1 MGLNTRDAMVAAAA
15 DLLDEDGPGA
25 VTLRGVAQ
33 RVGVSHNAPYKHFQ
47 DKEALL
53 AAVAAREL
61 RRLSATRAA
70 LNGEADPLERL
81 KQTILANVRWALR
94 HPQRFKLTY
103 GRWTRDD
110 PDLGAAAHEARGL
123 FVQAAAAAQAAGVVP
138 GGDPERLA
146 ALIQALG
153 HGAADLAL
161 SGHLSREG
169 KGHADP
175 EDLVDDL
182 FALLAAKPPASPPAG
197 PR

>member
-1 MGLNTRDAMVAAAA
+1 MGLNTRDALVAAAA
-15 DLLDEDGPGA
+15 ELLDQDGPGA
-25 VTLRGVAQ
+25 VTLRAVAQ
-33 RVGVSHNAPYKHFQ
+33 KVGVSHNAPYKHFQ

-61 RRLSATRAA
+61 RQLSATRAA
-70 LNGEADPLERL
+70 LAEVGDPLERL
-81 KQTILANVRWALR
+81 KRTIMANVGWALE

-110 PDLGAAAHEARGL
+110 EGLGAAAHDARSL

-138 GGDPERLA
+138 SGDPERLA

-175 EDLVDDL
+175 QDLVDDL
-182 FALLAAKPPASPPAG
+182 FALLAVKVGA
-197 PR
+197 